1 MEELD
6 SEEVKEFVDAQ
17 AAVVNTVLSTCEH
30 SGRLRGQLTALFN
43 HPRFRAPFKRRGSY
57 FYFHNPG
64 LQPHNTLFV
73 QVRISY
79 AHSFFCKVGRVF
91 ILQNY
96 YMVHRWGAVREP
108 V

>member
-17 AAVVNTVLSTCEH
+17 AAVANTVLSTCEH

-79 AHSFFCKVGRVF
+79 AHSFFFARLEEFLFYKIIIWYTGGE
-91 ILQNY
+91 L
-96 YMVHRWGAVREP
+96 
-108 V
+108 